1 MWKNWWKTWY
11 FGWIRSSESKL
22 WNLKALQRGS
32 LHRQICAKHSHRH
45 HQRIRIQEFCRHRSL
60 KGFLHRGGCHWHVV
74 STLRSHISS
83 HILRYAYVPE
93 VCQGGEITLVASAWR
108 ASTKPY
114 QNTRVGDLEL
124 RNFLFRSWS
133 LNTVP
138 NHGGLQLNWVTIW
151 LRSTSRLHPLG
162 RIACLNFELIRN
174 QLSSD
179 KHALLINLLSFGSYL
194 CRFTF
199 LMKYSCTAWVD
210 ALGGWM

>member
-1 MWKNWWKTWY
+1 MSLTCCQHTAKPYLIPY
-11 FGWIRSSESKL
+11 FKIYMCAQSVSRRGIYLAGQCLGWR
-22 WNLKALQRGS
+22 R
-32 LHRQICAKHSHRH
+32 
-45 HQRIRIQEFCRHRSL
+45 
-60 KGFLHRGGCHWHVV
+60 
-74 STLRSHISS
+74 
-83 HILRYAYVPE
+83 
-93 VCQGGEITLVASAWR
+93 AW
-108 ASTKPY
+108 TKPY

-124 RNFLFRSWS
+124 RNFLFRFWS

-151 LRSTSRLHPLG
+151 LRSTSHLHPLG

-199 LMKYSCTAWVD
+199 LMKYSCTAWVV
-210 ALGGWM
+210 ALGGCKTFILASLATFACGLKNNDF